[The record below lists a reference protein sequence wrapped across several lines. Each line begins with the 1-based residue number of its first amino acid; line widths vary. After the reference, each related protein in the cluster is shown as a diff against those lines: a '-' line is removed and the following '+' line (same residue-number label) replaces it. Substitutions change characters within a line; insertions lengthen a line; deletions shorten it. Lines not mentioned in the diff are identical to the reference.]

1 MKNKQV
7 LEKSV
12 LVADNDVIIL
22 ESLAKRFRQIG
33 FKVITTSSGDEALNL
48 YKKFYPDIVIIDE
61 DLKEIDGLQLFL
73 KLFFFNPSIKVIL
86 TTRKTE
92 PIDDEES
99 YNSENFIVIKKR
111 FSNEE
116 LNRILKDVNFIPKSG
131 GENNA
136 INA

>member
-33 FKVITTSSGDEALNL
+33 FKVITASSGDEALNL

-92 PIDDEES
+92 PIDDEET

>member
-33 FKVITTSSGDEALNL
+33 FKVITASSGDEALNL

-92 PIDDEES
+92 PIDDEETD
-99 YNSENFIVIKKR
+99 NSESFIVIKKR

>member
-33 FKVITTSSGDEALNL
+33 FKVITASSGDEALNL

-92 PIDDEES
+92 PIDDAET

>member
-33 FKVITTSSGDEALNL
+33 FKVITASSGDEALNL

-92 PIDDEES
+92 SIDEKA

>member
-1 MKNKQV
+1 MKQTQV

-12 LVADNDVIIL
+12 LVADNDVVIL
-22 ESLAKRFRQIG
+22 ESIAGRFRQLG
-33 FKVITTSSGDEALNL
+33 FKVITANSGDEAYDL
-48 YKKFYPDIVIIDE
+48 YMKFNPNVVIIDE

-92 PIDDEES
+92 SIEGASD
-99 YNSENFIVIKKR
+99 SENFVVLKKR
-111 FSNEE
+111 FSDDD
-116 LNRILKDVNFIPKSG
+116 LDVILKDVKFTSKTFG
-131 GENNA
+131 GKDNA

>member
-33 FKVITTSSGDEALNL
+33 FKVITASSGDEALNL